1 MIYGV
6 FHGDLHGGNLFVMPD
21 GRVALLDFGMTGR
34 MGDKQRRAFMR
45 MMMTGATN
53 DLQGQLAAF
62 RDLGALPEDADLEA
76 LSKVLKIDE
85 PVRDPTKMTGE
96 ELAAEVQ
103 DVLKGLLAQ
112 GARLPKHLVLYV
124 KGMLFFDGAVALL
137 APDLNMFSEIA
148 RIYGYFAQNHAH
160 VIAEQIGFD
169 PTKNAVDLSGTRQ
182 ALGLEGDVDSIT
194 HRELQER
201 RRIVQEKL
209 EAEGLPSI

>member
-1 MIYGV
+1 
-6 FHGDLHGGNLFVMPD
+6 
-21 GRVALLDFGMTGR
+21 
-34 MGDKQRRAFMR
+34 
-45 MMMTGATN
+45 MTGAVN
-53 DLQGQLAAF
+53 DMKGQIAAF
-62 RDLGALPEDADLEA
+62 RDLGALPADVDIDALI
-76 LSKVLKIDE
+76 SVLKLDQ

-96 ELAAEVQ
+96 ELAGEVQ

-124 KGMLFFDGAVALL
+124 KGMLFFDGAVAVL

-148 RIYGYFAQNHAH
+148 RNYGYFAQNHAH

-169 PTKNAVDLSGTRQ
+169 PAKNAVDLSGTRQ

-201 RRIVQEKL
+201 RRNIQEKL